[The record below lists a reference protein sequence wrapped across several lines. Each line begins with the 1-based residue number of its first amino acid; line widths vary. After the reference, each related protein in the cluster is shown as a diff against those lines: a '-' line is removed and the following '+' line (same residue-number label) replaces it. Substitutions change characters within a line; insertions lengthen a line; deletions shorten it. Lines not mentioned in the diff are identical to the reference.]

1 MKLRMTNS
9 ECRIERGPRLA
20 AFPFVIHH
28 SSFVIRRAFTLVEVM
43 VVVVLLSLIVY
54 ALMMVFSS
62 TQAAFRASVTQ
73 AGVLDDGR
81 AAMDLMA
88 SDLRAMAP
96 SDGNANYAI
105 INNTLSTTCAVNFY
119 AAATAFAS
127 PPSPLIQPMVGGNS
141 TRTNVLETFFIL
153 SRGNQN
159 GVPTWYGVG
168 YAVATNAPGGSPYA
182 LYRFATNHPVAAADP
197 ASIFTN
203 DFARFLG
210 NVSGGSHLM
219 DGVVALTVR
228 ACNPG
233 GYWMTNT
240 YQFNGSQWVTNQ
252 NVWFAP
258 LIYGEV
264 GFAMFSNTLPASVEV
279 EMGVLEDR
287 ALQRADSLNFNLQA
301 QGNYLA
307 GAAGAVHV
315 FRQRVTIPTVDPS
328 AYQ

>member
-119 AAATAFAS
+119 AFHW
-127 PPSPLIQPMVGGNS
+127 
-141 TRTNVLETFFIL
+141 NVF
-153 SRGNQN
+153 
-159 GVPTWYGVG
+159 
-168 YAVATNAPGGSPYA
+168 
-182 LYRFATNHPVAAADP
+182 
-197 ASIFTN
+197 
-203 DFARFLG
+203 
-210 NVSGGSHLM
+210 
-219 DGVVALTVR
+219 
-228 ACNPG
+228 
-233 GYWMTNT
+233 
-240 YQFNGSQWVTNQ
+240 
-252 NVWFAP
+252 
-258 LIYGEV
+258 
-264 GFAMFSNTLPASVEV
+264 
-279 EMGVLEDR
+279 
-287 ALQRADSLNFNLQA
+287 
-301 QGNYLA
+301 
-307 GAAGAVHV
+307 
-315 FRQRVTIPTVDPS
+315 
-328 AYQ
+328 